1 MIIGDSETV
10 SSYKN
15 QWDRF
20 FDKFG
25 YRDKITKLR
34 DFYPD
39 QKSLSVPYQEIANFD
54 NDFATSLK
62 DNPAICIRAGEDLIR
77 SFLESTKDFESKRIN
92 IRITNLPEKD
102 FNIEIRDIRSDRIGK
117 LISVSGIVRKNTEVL
132 PRIQLAVFQCSKCAS
147 LTALEQSRGKLEEPS
162 KCEACGEERPKVR
175 FKLMPELCEFVD
187 YQKIELQENPET
199 IEGGAQPQ
207 RISVVLED
215 DITGYIFPGDRIT
228 IDGILMSEQ
237 KRAGNLLLTEFITHL
252 YALNFS
258 KETKEIETLNISPEE
273 EAQIIELSKSDN
285 ILDKFTKSIA
295 PSIYGH
301 EDIKRTLALQMF
313 GGIRKIM
320 KDGTKIRGD
329 IHILLVGDPGTAKSQ
344 LLRYMADIS
353 PRGVLALGK
362 GASAAGLT
370 AAAVRDEFGE
380 GRWKLEAGVLV
391 LANNG
396 LAAID
401 ELDKM
406 DPQDTGAMHEAMEQ
420 QSFAYDTVIR
430 LKEGSSTR
438 IGEFVDFMIDN
449 NPDLVEEAKDCQIL
463 EVREKIMVPTSNFEG
478 LGFTTIRQVSR
489 HKAPR
494 EMIRID
500 VEDGS
505 FVEVTGNHP
514 FWVVK
519 NGALMLVDADQVS
532 ESDYVIS
539 TESEPENTDTL
550 DYLDSLVSAT
560 RSRRWFRDHTLK
572 RISGVSRVPYSCGW
586 VYDIAVSDNSTFAN
600 GDMVLHNSITIS
612 KAGIMATLRSTC
624 SVLAAANPTFGKY
637 NPNLPLSEQTKFPLP
652 LLSRFDVIFKLVDK
666 VSDDLDY
673 RLANHI
679 LKTHKVGE
687 IYRGMESNEITDYS
701 ISDENDLIPQI
712 EKNLMRKYVSYARS
726 KVFPRL
732 SDQAID
738 LIRNDYVRTR
748 KRSTPDTTPITP
760 RQLES
765 IIRLSEASAKSRLS
779 AVVTREDALLAIE
792 IITNYLENVSSVDG
806 VIDTNIIM
814 TGTTSRQRGELES
827 VFLIIKEL
835 LKESNYAEVSDVI
848 AEGKLRGMDENKIR
862 GIISKLKSD
871 GQIYEPFDN
880 KLKVVS

>member
-62 DNPAICIRAGEDLIR
+62 DNPSICIRAGEDLIR
-77 SFLESTKDFESKRIN
+77 SFLESSKDFESKRIN

-102 FNIEIRDIRSDRIGK
+102 FSVEIRDIRSDRIGK

-162 KCEACGEERPKVR
+162 RCESCGEERPKVR

-187 YQKIELQENPET
+187 YQKVELQENPET

-207 RISVVLED
+207 RISIVLED

-237 KRAGNLLLTEFITHL
+237 KRSGNLLLTEFVTHL
-252 YALNFS
+252 YALSFS
-258 KETKEIETLNISPEE
+258 KETKEIETLNITPEE
-273 EAQIIELSKSDN
+273 EAQIIDLSKSDK
-285 ILDKFTKSIA
+285 ILEKFTKSIA

-380 GRWKLEAGVLV
+380 GRWTLEAGVLV

-420 QSFAYDTVIR
+420 QSFAYDTMIQ
-430 LKEGSSTR
+430 LKEGTSLR
-438 IGEFVDFMIDN
+438 IGEFVDSMIDEN
-449 NPDLVEEAKDCQIL
+449 STEVVEGKDCQVL
-463 EVREKIMVPTSNFEG
+463 EVREKIMVPTSDFEG
-478 LGFTTIRQVSR
+478 TGFTTIRQVSR
-489 HKAPR
+489 HIAPH
-494 EMIRID
+494 EMIRIK

-505 FVEVTGNHP
+505 LVEVTANHP

-519 NGALMLVDADQVS
+519 NGSLVLVDADQLND
-532 ESDYVIS
+532 SDYVIS
-539 TESEPENTDTL
+539 TVSRESQGER
-550 DYLDSLVSAT
+550 DYLDSLVSGT
-560 RSRRWFRDHTLK
+560 RTKRWFSGLTLK
-572 RISGVSRVPYSCGW
+572 RISEVSKVSYSRKW
-586 VYDIAVSDNSTFAN
+586 VYDIAVSENSTFAN
-600 GDMVLHNSITIS
+600 SDMVLHNSITIS

-666 VSDDLDY
+666 VSEDLDY

-732 SDQAID
+732 SDQAIE

-765 IIRLSEASAKSRLS
+765 IIRLAEASAKSRLS
-779 AVVTREDALLAIE
+779 AVVTRDDALLAIE

-848 AEGKLRGMDENKIR
+848 AEGKLRGLDENKIR

>member
-62 DNPAICIRAGEDLIR
+62 DNPAICIRAGEDLIK
-77 SFLESTKDFESKRIN
+77 SFLESSKDFESKRIN
-92 IRITNLPEKD
+92 IRITSLPEKD
-102 FNIEIRDIRSDRIGK
+102 FSIEIRDIRSDRIGK

-147 LTALEQSRGKLEEPS
+147 LTSLEQSRGKLEEPS
-162 KCEACGEERPKVR
+162 RCESCGEERPKIR

-215 DITGYIFPGDRIT
+215 DITGFIFPGDRIT

-237 KRAGNLLLTEFITHL
+237 KRSGNLLLTEFATHL
-252 YALNFS
+252 YALSFS
-258 KETKEIETLNISPEE
+258 KETKEIETLNITPEE

-285 ILDKFTKSIA
+285 VLDKFTKSIA

-344 LLRYMADIS
+344 LLRFMADIS

-380 GRWKLEAGVLV
+380 GRWTLEAGVLV

-420 QSFAYDTVIR
+420 QSFAYDTAIQ
-430 LKEGSSTR
+430 LGDGSTMR
-438 IGEFVDFMIDN
+438 IGEFVDSMIEN
-449 NPDLVEEAKDCQIL
+449 NPHRVEAGKDCQIL
-463 EVREKIMVPTSNFEG
+463 
-478 LGFTTIRQVSR
+478 
-489 HKAPR
+489 
-494 EMIRID
+494 D
-500 VEDGS
+500 
-505 FVEVTGNHP
+505 
-514 FWVVK
+514 
-519 NGALMLVDADQVS
+519 
-532 ESDYVIS
+532 
-539 TESEPENTDTL
+539 
-550 DYLDSLVSAT
+550 
-560 RSRRWFRDHTLK
+560 
-572 RISGVSRVPYSCGW
+572 
-586 VYDIAVSDNSTFAN
+586 
-600 GDMVLHNSITIS
+600 
-612 KAGIMATLRSTC
+612 
-624 SVLAAANPTFGKY
+624 
-637 NPNLPLSEQTKFPLP
+637 
-652 LLSRFDVIFKLVDK
+652 
-666 VSDDLDY
+666 
-673 RLANHI
+673 
-679 LKTHKVGE
+679 
-687 IYRGMESNEITDYS
+687 
-701 ISDENDLIPQI
+701 
-712 EKNLMRKYVSYARS
+712 
-726 KVFPRL
+726 
-732 SDQAID
+732 
-738 LIRNDYVRTR
+738 
-748 KRSTPDTTPITP
+748 
-760 RQLES
+760 
-765 IIRLSEASAKSRLS
+765 
-779 AVVTREDALLAIE
+779 
-792 IITNYLENVSSVDG
+792 
-806 VIDTNIIM
+806 
-814 TGTTSRQRGELES
+814 
-827 VFLIIKEL
+827 
-835 LKESNYAEVSDVI
+835 
-848 AEGKLRGMDENKIR
+848 
-862 GIISKLKSD
+862 
-871 GQIYEPFDN
+871 
-880 KLKVVS
+880 

>member
-25 YRDKITKLR
+25 YRDKITKIR

-39 QKSLSVPYQEIANFD
+39 QKSLLIPYQEIANFD
-54 NDFATSLK
+54 NDFASSLK
-62 DNPAICIRAGEDLIR
+62 ENPAICIRAGEDLIK

-102 FNIEIRDIRSDRIGK
+102 FNVEIRDIRSDRIGK

-147 LTALEQSRGKLEEPS
+147 LTALEQSRGKLEEPV
-162 KCEACGEERPKVR
+162 KCESCGEERPKVR

-215 DITGYIFPGDRIT
+215 DITGFIFPGDRIT

-237 KRAGNLLLTEFITHL
+237 KRSGNLMLTEFVTHL

-258 KETKEIETLNISPEE
+258 KETKEIETLNITPEE
-273 EAQIIELSKSDN
+273 EAQIIDLSKSDN
-285 ILDKFTKSIA
+285 ILEKFTKSIA

-301 EDIKRTLALQMF
+301 EDIKRTLVLQMF

-344 LLRYMADIS
+344 LLRFMANIS

-380 GRWKLEAGVLV
+380 GRWTLEAGVLV

-420 QSFAYDTVIR
+420 QSFAYDTKIQVGTER
-430 LKEGSSTR
+430 TVL
-438 IGEFVDFMIDN
+438 IGEFVDLLIDSN
-449 NPDLVEEAKDCQIL
+449 GPSVKEGVDCQIL
-463 EVREKIMVPTSNFEG
+463 EIEEPIEVPTSDFQGTG
-478 LGFTTIRQVSR
+478 LTTIKQVSR
-489 HKAPR
+489 HLAPH
-494 EMIRID
+494 EMIRIE

-505 FVEVTGNHP
+505 YVEVTRNHP
-514 FWVVK
+514 FWVFK
-519 NGALMLVDADQVS
+519 NGTLELVDAEEVTA
-532 ESDYVIS
+532 SDYVIS
-539 TESEPENTDTL
+539 INMGRIERQEQ
-550 DYLDSLVSAT
+550 DYLQDLSSAT
-560 RSRRWFRDHTLK
+560 GVRKWFRDLTLK
-572 RISGVSRVPYSCGW
+572 RIVRTSTVLYSEKW
-586 VYDIAVSDNSTFAN
+586 VYDIAVTHNSTFAN
-600 GDMVLHNSITIS
+600 SDMVLHNSITIS

-637 NPNLPLSEQTKFPLP
+637 NANLPLSEQTKFPLP
-652 LLSRFDVIFKLVDK
+652 LLSRFDVIFKLVDR

-673 RLANHI
+673 RLADHI

-701 ISDENDLIPQI
+701 ISEESDLVPPI

-806 VIDTNIIM
+806 IIDTNIIM

-827 VFLIIKEL
+827 VFLIIKDL

-848 AEGKLRGMDENKIR
+848 AEGKLRGLDENKIR